1 MPLTRKEKE
10 AVTDKLKSA
19 TSAQGSIVFVNF
31 RGLKVSQSNAMRRDL
46 KKRGIGFVVAKKTLL
61 ARALK
66 DRSLAGEVPPLE
78 GEIAIAYGDDIVAP
92 AKAMAEFGKKFG
104 NVLTSVGGIA
114 EGRYLSLSEVKA
126 LADIP
131 SREVLYA
138 QFATV
143 LNASIQNFVSV
154 LHQVPASFVRA
165 LDQVAQKKS

>member
-10 AVTDKLKSA
+10 VVAEKLKSA
-19 TSAQGSIVFVNF
+19 TAAKGSIVFVNF
-31 RGLKVSQSNAMRRDL
+31 RGLKVSESNVMRREL
-46 KKRGIGFVVAKKTLL
+46 KKRGIGFTVAKKTLL

-66 DRSLAGEVPPLE
+66 EHSVAGDAPPLE

-92 AKAMAEFGKKFG
+92 AKAMAEFGKKYG
-104 NVLTSVGGIA
+104 TALTSVGGVA
-114 EGRYLSLSEVKA
+114 EGRYLSLLEVKA

-154 LHQVPASFVRA
+154 LHQVPSSFVRV
-165 LDQVAQKKS
+165 LDQVAQKKA